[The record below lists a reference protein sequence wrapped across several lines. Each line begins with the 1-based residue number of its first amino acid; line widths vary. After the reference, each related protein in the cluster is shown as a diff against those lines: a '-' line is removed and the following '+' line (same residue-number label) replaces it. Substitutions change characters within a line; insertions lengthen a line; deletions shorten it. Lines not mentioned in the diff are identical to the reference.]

1 MINTSY
7 EILSSSFENSKNEIK
22 KSNNDFLNT
31 INSMKNST
39 DIELSYEEVKKL
51 SLEDIEK
58 NYEDGDKK
66 TLLKTLKMATMFSKD
81 EILTKTLFNTVSN
94 MPIENSYDYLSSKFS
109 DKSNY
114 LKAKSENISLFDLL
128 HKSLSFSVNGNK
140 NNISKEDLDDI
151 LLQVNSFNFLESLSN
166 NYKKGSDKYKKDNDR
181 YTFLYKDYAKDY
193 EDIIKKYKDYES
205 LDKSIIKQF

>member
-31 INSMKNST
+31 INSIKNST

-140 NNISKEDLDDI
+140 NSISKEDLDDI

-166 NYKKGSDKYKKDNDR
+166 NYKKGSNKYKKDNDR
-181 YTFLYKDYAKDY
+181 YTFLYNDYAKDY

>member
-31 INSMKNST
+31 INSIKNST

-140 NNISKEDLDDI
+140 NSISKEDLDDI

>member
-31 INSMKNST
+31 INSIKSST

-140 NNISKEDLDDI
+140 NSISKEDLDDI
-151 LLQVNSFNFLESLSN
+151 LLQVNSFNFLESLSS
-166 NYKKGSDKYKKDNDR
+166 NYKTGSNKYKKDNNR
-181 YTFLYKDYAKDY
+181 YTFLYNDYARDY

>member
-31 INSMKNST
+31 INSIKNST

-140 NNISKEDLDDI
+140 NSISKEELDDI

>member
-1 MINTSY
+1 MISTNF

-31 INSMKNST
+31 INSIKNST

>member
-1 MINTSY
+1 MISTNF

-31 INSMKNST
+31 INSIKNST

-114 LKAKSENISLFDLL
+114 LKAKSENI
-128 HKSLSFSVNGNK
+128 
-140 NNISKEDLDDI
+140 
-151 LLQVNSFNFLESLSN
+151 
-166 NYKKGSDKYKKDNDR
+166 R
-181 YTFLYKDYAKDY
+181 TR
-193 EDIIKKYKDYES
+193 
-205 LDKSIIKQF
+205 

>member
-1 MINTSY
+1 MISTNF
-7 EILSSSFENSKNEIK
+7 EILSSSFKNSKNEIK

-31 INSMKNST
+31 INSIKNST

-193 EDIIKKYKDYES
+193 EDIIKKY
-205 LDKSIIKQF
+205 

>member
-1 MINTSY
+1 MISTNF

-31 INSMKNST
+31 INSIKNST

-181 YTFLYKDYAKDY
+181 YTFLYNDYAKDY

>member
-1 MINTSY
+1 MISTNF

-31 INSMKNST
+31 INSIKNST

-81 EILTKTLFNTVSN
+81 EILTKEK
-94 MPIENSYDYLSSKFS
+94 I
-109 DKSNY
+109 
-114 LKAKSENISLFDLL
+114 
-128 HKSLSFSVNGNK
+128 
-140 NNISKEDLDDI
+140 
-151 LLQVNSFNFLESLSN
+151 
-166 NYKKGSDKYKKDNDR
+166 
-181 YTFLYKDYAKDY
+181 
-193 EDIIKKYKDYES
+193 
-205 LDKSIIKQF
+205 

>member
-31 INSMKNST
+31 INSIKNST

-109 DKSNY
+109 DKRNY

-166 NYKKGSDKYKKDNDR
+166 NYKIGSNKYKKDNDR
-181 YTFLYKDYAKDY
+181 YTFLYNDYAKDY

>member
-31 INSMKNST
+31 INSIKNST

-140 NNISKEDLDDI
+140 NSISKEDLDDI
-151 LLQVNSFNFLESLSN
+151 LLQVNSFNFLESLSS
-166 NYKKGSDKYKKDNDR
+166 NYKTGSNKYKKDNNR
-181 YTFLYKDYAKDY
+181 YTFLYNDYAKDY

>member
-31 INSMKNST
+31 INSIKNST

-193 EDIIKKYKDYES
+193 EDIIKK
-205 LDKSIIKQF
+205 